1 MGQKKVALI
10 QGVHVGLHYC
20 WFAIDT
26 WHDKEFVNTSYGDA
40 TSILIA
46 QIEIM
51 EVLKFSHLYQSP

>member
-10 QGVHVGLHYC
+10 RGVHVGLHYC

-46 QIEIM
+46 QIGIM
-51 EVLKFSHLYQSP
+51 EVLTLI